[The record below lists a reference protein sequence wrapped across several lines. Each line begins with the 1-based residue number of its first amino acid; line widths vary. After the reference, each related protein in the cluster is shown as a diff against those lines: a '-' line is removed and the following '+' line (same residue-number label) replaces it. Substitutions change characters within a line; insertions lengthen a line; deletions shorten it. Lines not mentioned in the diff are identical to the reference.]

1 MTDAAASLSSFERLL
16 GRAATEREREQLRRV
31 QSELGLRENDALW
44 LVIFALQY
52 YEGLY
57 RQFPKAIAAEAQRVL
72 SETRVAAEATIRAGA
87 ESAKADLAK
96 AIATAARDV
105 ARDVARRQM
114 IQWLIV
120 GMLVG
125 ACLFSAGAYVGA
137 RPAIWLGVVGVKGEG

>member
-1 MTDAAASLSSFERLL
+1 MTDAATTISSFERLI
-16 GRAATEREREQLRRV
+16 GRAATESEREQLRRV
-31 QSELGLRENDALW
+31 QAELGLRENDALW

-72 SETRVAAEATIRAGA
+72 LETRAAAEATIRAGA

-114 IQWLIV
+114 MQWLV
-120 GMLVG
+120 AGMLSGAGLLGAGVYIGAHVG
-125 ACLFSAGAYVGA
+125 F
-137 RPAIWLGVVGVKGEG
+137 

>member
-1 MTDAAASLSSFERLL
+1 MDETTAPLSSFERLL
-16 GRAATEREREQLRRV
+16 GRMATERERDQLRRV
-31 QSELGLRENDALW
+31 QAELGLKENDALW

-72 SETRVAAEATIRAGA
+72 SETRVTAEATIRAGA
-87 ESAKADLAK
+87 ESAKADIAK
-96 AIATAARDV
+96 AIATTARDV

-114 IQWLIV
+114 TQWLVV

-125 ACLFSAGAYVGA
+125 AGLLGAGIYIGTHSG
-137 RPAIWLGVVGVKGEG
+137 I

>member
-1 MTDAAASLSSFERLL
+1 MTDAATTISSFERLL
-16 GRAATEREREQLRRV
+16 GRAATESEREQLRRV
-31 QSELGLRENDALW
+31 QAELGLRENDALW

-72 SETRVAAEATIRAGA
+72 LETRAAAEATIRAGA

-114 IQWLIV
+114 MQWLV
-120 GMLVG
+120 AGMLSGAGLLGAGIYIGAHVG
-125 ACLFSAGAYVGA
+125 F
-137 RPAIWLGVVGVKGEG
+137 

>member
-1 MTDAAASLSSFERLL
+1 MNETTAPLSSFERML
-16 GRAATEREREQLRRV
+16 GRAATEREREQLRRA
-31 QSELGLRENDALW
+31 QAALGLRENDALW

-72 SETRVAAEATIRAGA
+72 SETRTTAEAAIQASA

-114 IQWLIV
+114 IQWLVV

-137 RPAIWLGVVGVKGEG
+137 RTGF

>member
-1 MTDAAASLSSFERLL
+1 MNETTAPLSSFERLL
-16 GRAATEREREQLRRV
+16 GRAATERERDQLRRV
-31 QSELGLRENDALW
+31 QAELGLKENDALW

-72 SETRVAAEATIRAGA
+72 SETRSAAEETIRAGA

-96 AIATAARDV
+96 AIATTARDV

-114 IQWLIV
+114 IQWLIM

-125 ACLFSAGAYVGA
+125 AGLLSAGIYIGA
-137 RPAIWLGVVGVKGEG
+137 HTGI

>member
-1 MTDAAASLSSFERLL
+1 MDEATTPLSSFERML
-16 GRAATEREREQLRRV
+16 GRAATERERVQLRRV
-31 QSELGLRENDALW
+31 QAELGLRENDALW

-57 RQFPKAIAAEAQRVL
+57 RQFPKAIAAEANRVL
-72 SETRVAAEATIRAGA
+72 AETRTAAEATIRAGA

-96 AIATAARDV
+96 AIATTAREV

-114 IQWLIV
+114 IQWLVV

-125 ACLFSAGAYVGA
+125 AGL
-137 RPAIWLGVVGVKGEG
+137 LGVGEYIGAHSGT

>member
-1 MTDAAASLSSFERLL
+1 MMNETTAPLSSFERML
-16 GRAATEREREQLRRV
+16 GRAATERERNQLRRV
-31 QSELGLRENDALW
+31 QAELDLRENDALW

-72 SETRVAAEATIRAGA
+72 SETRVTAEATIRAGA

-96 AIATAARDV
+96 AIATTAQGV

-120 GMLVG
+120 GMLLG
-125 ACLFSAGAYVGA
+125 AGILCAGIYIGGH
-137 RPAIWLGVVGVKGEG
+137 IGF

>member
-1 MTDAAASLSSFERLL
+1 MADATTTLSSFERLL
-16 GRAATEREREQLRRV
+16 GRAATESERDQLRRI
-31 QSELGLRENDALW
+31 QAALGLRENDALW

-72 SETRVAAEATIRAGA
+72 LDTRATAEATIRAGA

-96 AIATAARDV
+96 AIATTARDV

-114 IQWLIV
+114 IHWLV
-120 GMLVG
+120 TGMLLG
-125 ACLFSAGAYVGA
+125 AGLLGAGIYIGA
-137 RPAIWLGVVGVKGEG
+137 HARI

>member
-1 MTDAAASLSSFERLL
+1 MNETTAPLSSFERML
-16 GRAATEREREQLRRV
+16 GRAATERERDQLRRV
-31 QSELGLRENDALW
+31 QAELDLRENDALW

-72 SETRVAAEATIRAGA
+72 SETRATAEATIRAGA

-96 AIATAARDV
+96 AIATTARDV

-114 IQWLIV
+114 IEWLVI

-125 ACLFSAGAYVGA
+125 AGL
-137 RPAIWLGVVGVKGEG
+137 LGVGIYIGAHTGI

>member
-1 MTDAAASLSSFERLL
+1 MSDATMSLSSFERLL
-16 GRAATEREREQLRRV
+16 GRAATERERDQLRRV
-31 QSELGLRENDALW
+31 QAELGLRENDALW

-72 SETRVAAEATIRAGA
+72 SETRVTAEASIRAGA

-96 AIATAARDV
+96 AIATTARDV
-105 ARDVARRQM
+105 ARDVAKRQM
-114 IQWLIV
+114 VQWLVV

-125 ACLFSAGAYVGA
+125 AGLLGAGVYIGA
-137 RPAIWLGVVGVKGEG
+137 RASF

>member
-1 MTDAAASLSSFERLL
+1 MTETTAPLSSFERML
-16 GRAATEREREQLRRV
+16 GRAATERERDQLRRV
-31 QSELGLRENDALW
+31 QAELDLRENDALW

-57 RQFPKAIAAEAQRVL
+57 RQFPKAIATEAQRVL
-72 SETRVAAEATIRAGA
+72 AETRSAAEATIRAGA

-96 AIATAARDV
+96 AIAMTARDL

-114 IQWLIV
+114 ILWLVV

-125 ACLFSAGAYVGA
+125 AGLLGIGVYIGAHAG
-137 RPAIWLGVVGVKGEG
+137 I

>member
-1 MTDAAASLSSFERLL
+1 MNETAAPLSSFARML
-16 GRAATEREREQLRRV
+16 GRAATERERDQLRRV
-31 QSELGLRENDALW
+31 QAELDLRENDALW

-72 SETRVAAEATIRAGA
+72 SETRATAEATIRAGA

-96 AIATAARDV
+96 AIAITAREV
-105 ARDVARRQM
+105 ARDVTRRQM
-114 IQWLIV
+114 IQWLVV

-125 ACLFSAGAYVGA
+125 AGLLA
-137 RPAIWLGVVGVKGEG
+137 VGVYISAHTGI

>member
-1 MTDAAASLSSFERLL
+1 MNETTAPLSSFERML
-16 GRAATEREREQLRRV
+16 GRAATERERDQLRRV
-31 QSELGLRENDALW
+31 QAELDLRENDALW

-72 SETRVAAEATIRAGA
+72 SETRATAEATIRAGA

-96 AIATAARDV
+96 AIATTAREV

-114 IQWLIV
+114 IQWLVV

-125 ACLFSAGAYVGA
+125 AGL
-137 RPAIWLGVVGVKGEG
+137 LGTGIYIGSRTGI

>member
-1 MTDAAASLSSFERLL
+1 MSDDHAPLSSFERML
-16 GRAATEREREQLRRV
+16 GRAATERERDQLRRV
-31 QSELGLRENDALW
+31 QAELGLRENDALW

-72 SETRVAAEATIRAGA
+72 SETRVTAEATIRAGA

-96 AIATAARDV
+96 AIATTARDV

-114 IQWLIV
+114 IQWLVV

-125 ACLFSAGAYVGA
+125 AGLLAAGISIGA
-137 RPAIWLGVVGVKGEG
+137 RAGI

>member
-1 MTDAAASLSSFERLL
+1 MNETTAPLSSFERML
-16 GRAATEREREQLRRV
+16 GRAATERERDQLRRV
-31 QSELGLRENDALW
+31 QAELDLRENDALW

-72 SETRVAAEATIRAGA
+72 SETRVTAEATIRAGA

-96 AIATAARDV
+96 AIAITAREV

-114 IQWLIV
+114 IHWLV
-120 GMLVG
+120 LGMLLG
-125 ACLFSAGAYVGA
+125 AGLLGAGIYLGA
-137 RPAIWLGVVGVKGEG
+137 HTGI

>member
-1 MTDAAASLSSFERLL
+1 MNETTAPLSSFERML
-16 GRAATEREREQLRRV
+16 GRAATERERDQLRRV
-31 QSELGLRENDALW
+31 QAELDLRENDALW

-72 SETRVAAEATIRAGA
+72 SETRATAEATIRAGA

-96 AIATAARDV
+96 AIAITAREV

-114 IQWLIV
+114 IQWLVV

-125 ACLFSAGAYVGA
+125 AGL
-137 RPAIWLGVVGVKGEG
+137 LGVGVYIGAHTGI

>member
-1 MTDAAASLSSFERLL
+1 MNETTAPLSSFERML
-16 GRAATEREREQLRRV
+16 GRATTERERDQLRRV
-31 QSELGLRENDALW
+31 QAELDLRENDALW

-72 SETRVAAEATIRAGA
+72 SETRATAEATIRAGA

-96 AIATAARDV
+96 AIAITAREV

-114 IQWLIV
+114 IQWLVV
-120 GMLVG
+120 GMLLG
-125 ACLFSAGAYVGA
+125 AGLLGAGIFIGA
-137 RPAIWLGVVGVKGEG
+137 HSGI

>member
-1 MTDAAASLSSFERLL
+1 MNETTAPLSSFERML
-16 GRAATEREREQLRRV
+16 GRAATERERDQLRRV
-31 QSELGLRENDALW
+31 QAELGLRENDALW

-72 SETRVAAEATIRAGA
+72 SETRVTAEATIRAGA
-87 ESAKADLAK
+87 ESAKADIAK
-96 AIATAARDV
+96 AIATTARDA

-114 IQWLIV
+114 TQWLVV

-125 ACLFSAGAYVGA
+125 AGLLGAGIYIGTHSG
-137 RPAIWLGVVGVKGEG
+137 I

>member
-1 MTDAAASLSSFERLL
+1 MNEMTAPLSSFERML
-16 GRAATEREREQLRRV
+16 GRAATERERDQLRRV
-31 QSELGLRENDALW
+31 QAELGLKENDALW

-72 SETRVAAEATIRAGA
+72 LETRVAAEATIRAGA

-114 IQWLIV
+114 MQWLIV

-137 RPAIWLGVVGVKGEG
+137 HAGL

>member
-1 MTDAAASLSSFERLL
+1 MTDPTTAISSFERLL
-16 GRAATEREREQLRRV
+16 GRAATESEREQLRRV
-31 QSELGLRENDALW
+31 QAELGLRENDALW

-52 YEGLY
+52 YESLY

-72 SETRVAAEATIRAGA
+72 LETRGVAEATIRAGA

-96 AIATAARDV
+96 AIAIAARDV

-114 IQWLIV
+114 MQWLIV

-125 ACLFSAGAYVGA
+125 ASLFSAGAYVGA
-137 RPAIWLGVVGVKGEG
+137 RCGI

>member
-1 MTDAAASLSSFERLL
+1 MNETTAPLSSFERML
-16 GRAATEREREQLRRV
+16 GRAATERERDQLRRV
-31 QSELGLRENDALW
+31 QAELDLRENDALW

-57 RQFPKAIAAEAQRVL
+57 RQFPKVIAAEAQRVL
-72 SETRVAAEATIRAGA
+72 SETRATAEATIRAGA

-96 AIATAARDV
+96 AIAITAREV

-114 IQWLIV
+114 IQWLVV

-125 ACLFSAGAYVGA
+125 AGL
-137 RPAIWLGVVGVKGEG
+137 LGVGIYIGAHTGI